1 MYTEIVYDHFMNPR
15 NAYLMDNSNGEGQV
29 GDPACG
35 DSLMIFIRVEN
46 NILEEVSYLVYG
58 CPASIA
64 TSSMTSVLA
73 KGKAIEDALEIKEK
87 DIIEA
92 LGGLPKGKEHCSNLG
107 VSALRL
113 AIKNYMINKMTKK

>member
-113 AIKNYMINKMTKK
+113 AIKNYMINKMTRK

>member
-1 MYTEIVYDHFMNPR
+1 MYTDKVYEHFMNPE
-15 NAYLMDNSNGEGQV
+15 NAYLMPNSNGEGQV

-35 DSLMIFIRVEN
+35 DSLMMFIRVEN
-46 NILEEVSYLVYG
+46 DILEEVSYLVYG

-73 KGKAIEDALEIKEK
+73 KGKSLEEALEIEEK
-87 DIIEA
+87 DVIDA

-113 AIKNYMINKMTKK
+113 AIKNYMINKMKKK

>member
-1 MYTEIVYDHFMNPR
+1 MYTEKVYEHFMTPQ
-15 NAYLMDNSNGEGQV
+15 NAYLMPNSNGEGNV
-29 GDPACG
+29 GDPSCG
-35 DSLMIFIRVEN
+35 DALMMFIRVEN
-46 NILEEVSYLVYG
+46 NVLEEVSYLVFG

-73 KGKAIEDALEIKEK
+73 KGKTIEEALSIKDS

-107 VSALRL
+107 VSALQE
-113 AIKNYMINKMTKK
+113 AIKSYKINIKE